1 MVFTRRFARMFLGG
15 IWILDG
21 LLQLKPQMF
30 TSQFIKQVLLP
41 NADGQPAL
49 ISSSIKWIAA
59 AATPHI
65 VVLNVLFVLVQL
77 AIGLAIVLEF
87 RTRLTLIASFIW
99 CALVWWTGEGF
110 GSLFTGQALA
120 ITGAPG
126 AVVLY
131 TLVGIAAWPETR
143 QAGMDPPLER
153 TFAVRALS
161 VLWLLAALMQIQP
174 AYLSPDALSGAFM
187 SPWAASIVKGHGTVA
202 TVVLS
207 VVEAAI
213 GIGIFFRPARN
224 AAAWASI
231 VLSILFW
238 WTGQGFGQMQTPL
251 GTDPNSGP
259 LWVLLTLC
267 AVPTL
272 LNEWS
277 AP

>member
-1 MVFTRRFARMFLGG
+1 MVFTRRTGRMFLGG

-41 NADGQPAL
+41 NADGQPAF
-49 ISSSIKWIAA
+49 IASSIKWIAA

-77 AIGLAIVLEF
+77 AVGLAIVLEF
-87 RTRLTLIASFIW
+87 RTRLVLIASFAW

-110 GSLFTGQALA
+110 GGVFTGQALA
-120 ITGAPG
+120 LTGAPG

-131 TLVGIAAWPETR
+131 TLVGIAVWPEAR
-143 QAGMDPPLER
+143 PAGIDPPGER
-153 TFAVRALS
+153 TFAVRALG

-174 AYLSPDALSGAFM
+174 AYLSPNALSSAFM
-187 SPWAASIVKGHGTVA
+187 SPWAASIVKGHGTVV
-202 TVVLS
+202 TIVLS

-213 GIGIFFRPARN
+213 GIGIFLRPARN
-224 AAAWASI
+224 VAAWASI
-231 VLSILFW
+231 ILSIFFW

-259 LWVLLTLC
+259 LWVLLTFC

-272 LNEWS
+272 LRGGDAE
-277 AP
+277 

>member
-1 MVFTRRFARMFLGG
+1 MVFTRRTGRMFLGG
-15 IWILDG
+15 IWVLDG

-30 TSQFIKQVLLP
+30 SLQFLKQVVLP
-41 NADGQPAL
+41 NEDGQPAL
-49 ISSSIKWIAA
+49 IASSIKWIAA

-87 RTRLTLIASFIW
+87 RTRLALIASFIW
-99 CALVWWTGEGF
+99 CAIVWWTGEGF
-110 GSLFTGQALA
+110 GGVFTGQALA
-120 ITGAPG
+120 LTGAPG

-131 TLVGIAAWPETR
+131 TLVGIAVWPEGSS
-143 QAGMDPPLER
+143 AAMNPPKER
-153 TFAVRALS
+153 TFAVRALG

-202 TVVLS
+202 TIVLS

-213 GIGIFFRPARN
+213 GIGIFLRPARN

-231 VLSILFW
+231 VLSIFFW

-251 GTDPNSGP
+251 GTDPNSGL

-267 AVPTL
+267 AVPSL
-272 LNEWS
+272 LNGGDS
-277 AP
+277 K